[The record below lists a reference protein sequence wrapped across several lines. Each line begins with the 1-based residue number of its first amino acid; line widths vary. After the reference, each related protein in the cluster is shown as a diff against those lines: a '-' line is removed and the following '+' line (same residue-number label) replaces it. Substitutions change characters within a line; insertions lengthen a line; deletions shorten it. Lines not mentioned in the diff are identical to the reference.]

1 MLLRI
6 VCHLNSLAKSLIV
19 NMDEAD
25 IKDREDSGAGGG
37 GQACERRKN
46 PRHGFQLRCQACDL
60 RFSLFGE
67 GARRLSG
74 SSRFDSANRK
84 SQAWHHTNELRCQAC
99 DLRFSLFAS
108 NLDA

>member
-25 IKDREDSGAGGG
+25 IKEREDSGAGGG

-46 PRHGFQLRCQACDL
+46 PRHSFQLRS
-60 RFSLFGE
+60 F
-67 GARRLSG
+67 GARPAICD
-74 SSRFDSANRK
+74 SRFLER
-84 SQAWHHTNELRCQAC
+84 ELA
-99 DLRFSLFAS
+99 LKPILSI
-108 NLDA
+108 